1 MELDILLRGQSN
13 AFLLAADT
21 GQNIAQEVQQLL
33 GFDGTTNQVWLQ
45 ADWSTP
51 GAQTTIASTSLVGDW
66 LTQTAPGQWQ
76 PTALEQGLL
85 RFASQHQGFDSTA
98 VLWLHNEYD
107 SFNPNLDA
115 ATWESAVR
123 ADAALVRQALGLGA
137 AQSPYMF
144 VSAIPF
150 EGANDAT
157 AQAIRLGMEHLAA
170 DPGFNAA
177 IAGRAQDVDMTFRFA
192 AEGPNSHVYGGDHI
206 SAEDANLLAHRV
218 ALSLAQ
224 QWAGY
229 AQPGSPV
236 ALAGGAIANLGP
248 QVVAASQLDPNTLSV
263 TLAPDTATGLQ
274 PLGAD
279 AARGLGWS
287 VHGAN
292 GQVVPADQ
300 ASITGTE
307 TLSLHF
313 ANALPSAGTLFYGYG
328 YGSGRLAVDGDHPGQ
343 GNAVYDSAGLPAW
356 TAASGVAIATGVS
369 GVSGATGISST
380 GTVASSPAPSVD
392 WYALAQAQLD
402 WFSQTGGWWGGPQD
416 TLLAWEAASHA
427 TPAAP
432 AAPAAPAEAAT
443 PDWNAMAATVQANLA
458 ATGHWYL

>member
-21 GQNIAQEVQQLL
+21 GQAIAQEVQRLL

-51 GAQTTIASTSLVGDW
+51 GAQTVIASSSLVGDW
-66 LTQTAPGQWQ
+66 LTPVGPGQWQ

-107 SFNPNLDA
+107 SFNPSLDA

-123 ADAALVRQALGLGA
+123 ADAALLRQALGLAA

-206 SAEDANLLAHRV
+206 SAEDANLLAHRI

-224 QWAGY
+224 QWAGH
-229 AQPGSPV
+229 ALPGSPV

-248 QVVAASQLDPNTLSV
+248 QVVAASQLDANTLAL
-263 TLAPDTATGLQ
+263 TLAPDIATGLQ

-287 VHGAN
+287 VHGAD

-307 TLSLHF
+307 ALTLHF
-313 ANALPSAGTLFYGYG
+313 ASALPSGGTLFYGH
-328 YGSGRLAVDGDHPGQ
+328 GSGRLAVDGDHPGQ

-356 TAASGVAIATGVS
+356 TAASGVAIAAGGVGTTGTGIS
-369 GVSGATGISST
+369 GTGISST
-380 GTVASSPAPSVD
+380 GTVASSPAPAVD
-392 WYALAQAQLD
+392 WYALGQAQLD

-416 TLLAWEAASHA
+416 SLLAWEAASHA
-427 TPAAP
+427 AP
-432 AAPAAPAEAAT
+432 AAPAPTAETAT
-443 PDWNAMAATVQANLA
+443 PDWNALAATVQANLA
-458 ATGHWYL
+458 ATGQWYL